1 MKVVRG
7 ILVFLI
13 NIVLFVL
20 ILGLSLVIRTKTFLE
35 KELAMPLIKETI
47 SMQMEEN
54 KLPSDYKEA
63 ISKIMEDE
71 SIEKIVDRSI
81 QNFLEYKNNDN
92 YKLSQDD
99 YNMVMDFILKYKDE
113 INMAEKSKLSE
124 EEIRKLLKYEDF
136 DKMIKEAF
144 ENIDKGYNMDTFD
157 IIINAYT
164 TITGTMVQ
172 FVLIAAIV
180 IFILLIMLVSWSLIK
195 WMLVT
200 GIDLIIVG
208 ALISAVYI
216 LGTVAKSYVKA
227 DEMFLRLINSV
238 SLTGF
243 IIMGVIEIVIGIVLI
258 VLYAI
263 LKKKTNK
270 TPQVVQG

>member
-113 INMAEKSKLSE
+113 INVAEKSKLSE

-144 ENIDKGYNMDTFD
+144 ENIDKGYNMD
-157 IIINAYT
+157 I
-164 TITGTMVQ
+164 
-172 FVLIAAIV
+172 
-180 IFILLIMLVSWSLIK
+180 
-195 WMLVT
+195 
-200 GIDLIIVG
+200 
-208 ALISAVYI
+208 
-216 LGTVAKSYVKA
+216 
-227 DEMFLRLINSV
+227 
-238 SLTGF
+238 
-243 IIMGVIEIVIGIVLI
+243 
-258 VLYAI
+258 
-263 LKKKTNK
+263 
-270 TPQVVQG
+270 